1 MNNYNQHNE
10 NTPNTPQDDALK
22 LSEEQQILLTAE
34 ALGQLGP
41 GSDDASKAAEI
52 HTGQHRAEA
61 DELVADTTKVADAIQ
76 SIAAQETALLAK
88 D

>member
-52 HTGQHRAEA
+52 HTG
-61 DELVADTTKVADAIQ
+61 
-76 SIAAQETALLAK
+76 
-88 D
+88 